1 MRSANGTVITRPPKL
16 SFLVHNAFDG
26 DNPNFTFI
34 SVWWKSVSP
43 SVAATGDTTTGVHHE
58 VRLSLFKRAW
68 RVKNTANMADVC
80 GVTRHAETSD
90 DDGAHNGGSSKVP
103 HLYEGVMLGPC
114 MTICYAVTGHQVCVH
129 QYTLYINPWFYIHH
143 GHGTESVQG
152 YLIDSTLTGLQV
164 CVWSLMG
171 TTEYVYRLD
180 ALLELDHM

>member
-34 SVWWKSVSP
+34 FVWWKSVSP

-90 DDGAHNGGSSKVP
+90 GDGAHNGGSSKVP
-103 HLYEGVMLGPC
+103 HYQGDGSHSKWITFLCFFSYRKSFIYHIPWNPLVWKRWRATWSFYKQFVYLLIR
-114 MTICYAVTGHQVCVH
+114 TYA
-129 QYTLYINPWFYIHH
+129 
-143 GHGTESVQG
+143 
-152 YLIDSTLTGLQV
+152 
-164 CVWSLMG
+164 SLN
-171 TTEYVYRLD
+171 
-180 ALLELDHM
+180 